1 MTTPSPTRRRDI
13 QGLRALAVLAVIGA
27 HAAGWPRGGFA
38 GVDVFFV
45 ISGFVITGSLLR
57 EQREAARIS
66 LARFYARRARRL
78 MPAAIVTIAAVVG
91 VGFALYPRIRAE
103 EVFADGVASMLFASN
118 WWFAAQG
125 MDYFAATTS
134 VSPLQHFWSL
144 SVEEQFYLVWPGLL
158 VVLILF
164 LPRAAR
170 AGRGLAVLTAV
181 AAAAVCAS
189 SLGVAVAQSAHQP
202 SLAYFS
208 TATRAW
214 EFALGALL
222 AAAAPLTRRLPGA
235 LGALLALAGTI
246 GIIASFFVLEPSAPG
261 FPGPW
266 AAVPVGATAL
276 VILGGA
282 VTPPVVLFPLTNR
295 LSGAIGDASYSLYL
309 WHFPVV
315 VFAAAFLPA
324 SGWSLAVILLA
335 VAVLGSVSYLL
346 VEQPLRY
353 APFLGARPLSAP
365 REEPT
370 SAEGSPDAAVAPSV
384 DASDSAP
391 PASPALS
398 IPTRRP
404 AGWQP
409 GSRYYPGAARPA
421 ASAAAPSVASPVAPV
436 AGAPAPPSAMAL
448 SVASPPVIT
457 SRPVPPEAPE
467 ASASPVETWRQR
479 FGAQMAL
486 SATGLVVAGLVG
498 VLIVQSL
505 APVDASALQTGGQPT
520 IEAPGDPT
528 GALQADLAAA
538 AGATSWPELHP
549 TLDDVMAQSSG
560 ANPAHDCFV
569 PAPAPSA
576 AACSWGASDA
586 PHHVYLVGDSTA
598 MAYAPAL
605 RAMAESSGGALRVTT
620 VGLYGCRFTDV
631 LVQNDDP
638 AVMQACPGRKAD
650 VAAMI
655 AADQPEAVLVSNA
668 YTLARSADGRDL
680 SASDLVAAEAAEAA
694 TYGMAGRVTFVAAPP
709 EGAPL
714 GNCYTR
720 IGSPYACATSIPQT
734 WKDIQSATEQIA
746 IAQGERV
753 IDSRPFTCWDEI
765 CPAFAGTLPIRY
777 DQTHLTVEYSEHIA
791 PYLWWWLTSNGV
803 LAP

>member
-103 EVFADGVASMLFASN
+103 EVFADGVASMLFASS
-118 WWFAAQG
+118 F
-125 MDYFAATTS
+125 
-134 VSPLQHFWSL
+134 
-144 SVEEQFYLVWPGLL
+144 
-158 VVLILF
+158 
-164 LPRAAR
+164 
-170 AGRGLAVLTAV
+170 
-181 AAAAVCAS
+181 
-189 SLGVAVAQSAHQP
+189 GVAVAQSAHQP

-246 GIIASFFVLEPSAPG
+246 GIIASFFVFEPSAPG

-282 VTPPVVLFPLTNR
+282 VAPPVVLFPLTNR

-409 GSRYYPGAARPA
+409 GTRYYPGAARPA

-467 ASASPVETWRQR
+467 ASASPVEMWRQR

-576 AACSWGASDA
+576 AACTWGASDA

-605 RAMAESSGGALRVTT
+605 RAMAESSGGTLRVTT

-638 AVMQACPGRKAD
+638 AVMQACPERKAD

-694 TYGMAGRVTFVAAPP
+694 TYGMTGRVTFVAAPP

-720 IGSPYACATSIPQT
+720 IGSPYACATGITQT

-746 IAQGERV
+746 VAQGERI
-753 IDSRPFTCWDEI
+753 IDSRPFTCWDEV